1 MHGIVRADGG
11 GHELSG
17 GGAMTDRLLRRTL
30 LAAVV
35 LLLGMQL
42 HLALAMTVNWDEFY
56 FLSQIYQH
64 ARGELTQPINTFH
77 VHLFQWLR
85 LAPGWEVSQV
95 VAGRLA
101 MLAAEAGSVFFLVR
115 IARRF
120 VSLEA
125 ALAAAVVYLSV
136 GEVVVH
142 GASFRTDPLSAC
154 LLMASLWLIACSR
167 LRLGQTIAAA
177 VLAALG
183 VLITIKAVFYAPAL
197 LVAAVWRVRTDPE
210 PRRVFTN
217 LLIGGLSGAAVLTG
231 LFLWHR
237 ASLAPAPFTAAVDSA
252 SSAYDKTLHAGG
264 LFPRW
269 PYLQRS
275 LLTSPIQWLL
285 IFAGV
290 ALACAGLARRG
301 ERWRGAVLLGLALP
315 LASLAVYRNAFP
327 YFFAFVLAPVCVL
340 AGLPMQRIVARR
352 PIALVL
358 IGGLVLAGAVHYRVY
373 VHRDQRPQRAVVATV
388 HRMFSHPVAYI
399 DRASMVGS
407 FPQAGFFMST
417 WGMENY
423 RAAGRPVLSENAARQ
438 APAFMIVGHPAQEWA
453 LSGSSRPHALA
464 LAPRDA
470 AFLREN
476 FLPHWGP
483 IWVAG
488 KTVGEGRFEM
498 AIAGTYTVDA
508 AGAVRMDG
516 RTVAPGQT
524 IKLAAGPHWLE
535 GAPKATLRIDQQLSR
550 PASPPPAGP
559 LYWGF

>member
-1 MHGIVRADGG
+1 
-11 GHELSG
+11 
-17 GGAMTDRLLRRTL
+17 MTDRFLQRTL
-30 LAAVV
+30 LAAVAV
-35 LLLGMQL
+35 LLGLQL

-56 FLSQIYQH
+56 FLSQIYQYAH
-64 ARGELTQPINTFH
+64 GELAQPINTFH

-85 LAPGWEVSQV
+85 LAPGWEVNQV

-101 MLAAEAGSVFFLVR
+101 MLAAEAGSVFFLAR
-115 IARRF
+115 IARRL

-142 GASFRTDPLSAC
+142 GASFRADPLSAC
-154 LLMASLWLIACSR
+154 LLMGSLWLIVCSR
-167 LRLGQTIAAA
+167 LRLGETIAAA
-177 VLAALG
+177 VLTALG

-197 LVAAVWRVRTDPE
+197 LVAAVWRIRTDTE
-210 PRRVFTN
+210 PRRGFAN
-217 LLIGGLSGAAVLTG
+217 LLIGGVAGAAVLIG

-252 SSAYDKTLHAGG
+252 SSAYDKTLQTGG

-290 ALACAGLARRG
+290 TLACAGLVRRG

-340 AGLPMQRIVARR
+340 AGLPMQRIVTRR
-352 PIALVL
+352 LIALVV
-358 IGGLVLAGAVHYRVY
+358 IGGLVLAGAMHYRLY
-373 VHRDQRPQRAVVATV
+373 VQRDQRLQRAVVTTV
-388 HRMFSHPVAYI
+388 HRMFPRPVAYI

-453 LSGSSRPHALA
+453 LSGSPTSHAQA
-464 LAPRDA
+464 LMPKDA

-476 FLPHWGP
+476 FIPHWGP
-483 IWVAG
+483 VWVAG

-508 AGAVRMDG
+508 ASAVRIDG
-516 RTVAPGQT
+516 RMVAPGQT
-524 IKLAAGPHWLE
+524 IRLGAGPHQLE
-535 GAPKATLRIDQQLSR
+535 GAPKATLRIGERLYR
-550 PASPPPAGP
+550 PAGPPPAGR